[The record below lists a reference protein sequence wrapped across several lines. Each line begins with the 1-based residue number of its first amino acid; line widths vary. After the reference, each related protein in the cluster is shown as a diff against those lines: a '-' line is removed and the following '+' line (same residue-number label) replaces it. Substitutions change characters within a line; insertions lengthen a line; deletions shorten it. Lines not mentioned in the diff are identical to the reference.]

1 MNIEEHKQTAIDFF
15 DQMSNGN
22 VEGFVNLYHE
32 GGAVWTSGNTLISG
46 TQKKAAILE
55 FAGEIYKSFPHGIK
69 FKIISM
75 TAEDDRV
82 AVEAESDGLHVS
94 GLCIKICIIFCL
106 SSRKVK
112 SYFLKNTWIQRKLL
126 MFYVVGIGHLMEFLR

>member
-1 MNIEEHKQTAIDFF
+1 MSAEQNKQTIIDFF

-22 VEGFVNLYHE
+22 VKGFVDLYHE

-46 TQKKAAILE
+46 TQKKAAIQE
-55 FAGEIYKSFPHGIK
+55 FAGGIYDAFPEGLK

-82 AVEAESDGLHVS
+82 AVEAESEGMHVS
-94 GLCIKICIIFCL
+94 GVKYQNFYHFLIFFRFFFSAFSIL
-106 SSRKVK
+106 
-112 SYFLKNTWIQRKLL
+112 YF
-126 MFYVVGIGHLMEFLR
+126 

>member
-1 MNIEEHKQTAIDFF
+1 MSTEQNKQIVIDFF

-22 VEGFVNLYHE
+22 VKGFVDLYHE

-46 TQKKAAILE
+46 TQKKAAIQE
-55 FAGEIYKSFPHGIK
+55 FAGGIYDAFPEGLK

-82 AVEAESDGLHVS
+82 AVEAESEGMHVS
-94 GLCIKICIIFCL
+94 GVKYQNFYHFLFILKDSKVLLLKEYMDTEKVTDILCGG
-106 SSRKVK
+106 
-112 SYFLKNTWIQRKLL
+112 QRP
-126 MFYVVGIGHLMEFLR
+126 VS

>member
-1 MNIEEHKQTAIDFF
+1 MSTEQNKQIVIDFF

-22 VEGFVNLYHE
+22 VKGFLDLYHE

-46 TQKKAAILE
+46 TQKKAAIQE
-55 FAGEIYKSFPHGIK
+55 FAGGIYDAFPEGLK

-82 AVEAESDGLHVS
+82 AVEAESEGMHVS
-94 GLCIKICIIFCL
+94 GVKYQNFYHFLFILKDSKVLLLKEYMDTEKVTDILCGG
-106 SSRKVK
+106 
-112 SYFLKNTWIQRKLL
+112 QRP
-126 MFYVVGIGHLMEFLR
+126 VS

>member
-1 MNIEEHKQTAIDFF
+1 MSAEQNKQTIIDFF

-22 VEGFVNLYHE
+22 VKGFVDLYHE

-46 TQKKAAILE
+46 TQKKAEIQK
-55 FAGEIYKSFPHGIK
+55 FAGGIYDAFPEGLK

-82 AVEAESDGLHVS
+82 AVEAESEGMHVS
-94 GLCIKICIIFCL
+94 GVKYQNFYHFLFILKDSKVLLLKEYMDTEKVTDILCGG
-106 SSRKVK
+106 
-112 SYFLKNTWIQRKLL
+112 QRP
-126 MFYVVGIGHLMEFLR
+126 VS

>member
-1 MNIEEHKQTAIDFF
+1 MSAEQNKQIIIDFF

-22 VEGFVNLYHE
+22 VKGFVDLYHE

-46 TQKKAAILE
+46 TQKKAAIQE
-55 FAGEIYKSFPHGIK
+55 FAGGIYDAFPEGLK

-82 AVEAESDGLHVS
+82 AVEAESEGMHISGVKYQNFYHFLFILKDSKVLLLKEYMDTEKVTDILCGGQRPVS
-94 GLCIKICIIFCL
+94 
-106 SSRKVK
+106 
-112 SYFLKNTWIQRKLL
+112 
-126 MFYVVGIGHLMEFLR
+126 

>member
-1 MNIEEHKQTAIDFF
+1 MNIEEHKHTVIDFF
-15 DQMSNGN
+15 NQMSNGN
-22 VEGFVNLYHE
+22 VEGFVNLYHDE
-32 GGAVWTSGNTLISG
+32 GAVWTSGDTLISG

-69 FKIISM
+69 FKINSM

-94 GLCIKICIIFCL
+94 GLRYQNLYHFLFIFKEG
-106 SSRKVK
+106 KVLL
-112 SYFLKNTWIQRKLL
+112 LKEYMDTEKVTDVLCGGHRPSD
-126 MFYVVGIGHLMEFLR
+126 GIS

>member
-1 MNIEEHKQTAIDFF
+1 MSAEQNKQTIIDFF

-22 VEGFVNLYHE
+22 VKGFVDLYHE

-46 TQKKAAILE
+46 TQKKAAIQE
-55 FAGEIYKSFPHGIK
+55 FAGGIYDAFPEGLK

-82 AVEAESDGLHVS
+82 AVEAESEGMHVS
-94 GLCIKICIIFCL
+94 GVKYQNFYHFLFILKDSKVLLLKEYMDTEKVTDILCGG
-106 SSRKVK
+106 
-112 SYFLKNTWIQRKLL
+112 QRP
-126 MFYVVGIGHLMEFLR
+126 VS